1 MCVYLHTVKFI
12 SMQKHLNS
20 YVDSTTPMQVKKNP
34 LISLG
39 INKLEPSLGLS
50 VVENLLLGLLLTLT
64 GTP

>member
-1 MCVYLHTVKFI
+1 MCIFAHGKIYLNAKTFEFI
-12 SMQKHLNS
+12 CGLYDTHASE
-20 YVDSTTPMQVKKNP
+20 KKNP